1 MKPRAIISLTA
12 VAVVAI
18 LSGVVLWRWTM
29 DPETLGQFGLGG
41 IFIASM
47 LSHLTVVARD
57 MFIPKNMLRRC
68 RLNLYNRGFSQN
80 LRAIHNLKDINART
94 RRKILTPAP
103 RSGKDTGDQS
113 MRWKVIF
120 SIAGVV
126 FVAALSTFM
135 LWRWTTDPESL
146 GEIGLGSIFIVSMV
160 SHLTVVARDMFLP
173 LYLPLSSIYHPLVL
187 GASAGIGAAIGE
199 LTTYFLGWGV
209 AESLEESVQ
218 DDSRLSMWIRKY
230 GLWAVLLVAITPLPD
245 TPIVLLAG
253 SRKLS
258 FAKLFAVECIGKT
271 ILYSLGAVVG
281 GIVFTGLTGSVGSTT
296 ASVIMVVGSLVF
308 CVLVTWR
315 KSRDLI
321 FGWFERALLN

>member
-1 MKPRAIISLTA
+1 MKPRAIISLAA

-18 LSGVVLWRWTM
+18 ISGVVLWRWTM

-57 MFIPKNMLRRC
+57 MFIP
-68 RLNLYNRGFSQN
+68 
-80 LRAIHNLKDINART
+80 
-94 RRKILTPAP
+94 
-103 RSGKDTGDQS
+103 
-113 MRWKVIF
+113 
-120 SIAGVV
+120 
-126 FVAALSTFM
+126 
-135 LWRWTTDPESL
+135 
-146 GEIGLGSIFIVSMV
+146 
-160 SHLTVVARDMFLP
+160 MFLP
-173 LYLPLSSIYHPLVL
+173 LASVYNPLVL

-253 SRKLS
+253 SRKLP
-258 FAKLFAVECIGKT
+258 FAKLFAAECLGKT
-271 ILYSLGAVVG
+271 VLYSLGAVVG
-281 GIVFTGLTGSVGSTT
+281 GIVFTGLTGSVGSMT
-296 ASVIMVVGSLVF
+296 ASVVMVAGSIIF
-308 CVLVTWR
+308 CVLVTWH

-321 FGWFERALLN
+321 FGWFERFFL

>member
-1 MKPRAIISLTA
+1 MKPRAIISLAA

-57 MFIPKNMLRRC
+57 MFIP
-68 RLNLYNRGFSQN
+68 
-80 LRAIHNLKDINART
+80 
-94 RRKILTPAP
+94 
-103 RSGKDTGDQS
+103 
-113 MRWKVIF
+113 
-120 SIAGVV
+120 
-126 FVAALSTFM
+126 
-135 LWRWTTDPESL
+135 
-146 GEIGLGSIFIVSMV
+146 
-160 SHLTVVARDMFLP
+160 MFLP
-173 LYLPLSSIYHPLVL
+173 LASVYNPLVL

-209 AESLEESVQ
+209 AESLEESIQ

-253 SRKLS
+253 SRKLP
-258 FAKLFAVECIGKT
+258 FAKLFAVECLGKT
-271 ILYSLGAVVG
+271 TLYSLGAVVG
-281 GIVFTGLTGSVGSTT
+281 GIVFTGLTGSVGSMT

-308 CVLVTWR
+308 CVLVTWK

-321 FGWFERALLN
+321 FGWFERLFL